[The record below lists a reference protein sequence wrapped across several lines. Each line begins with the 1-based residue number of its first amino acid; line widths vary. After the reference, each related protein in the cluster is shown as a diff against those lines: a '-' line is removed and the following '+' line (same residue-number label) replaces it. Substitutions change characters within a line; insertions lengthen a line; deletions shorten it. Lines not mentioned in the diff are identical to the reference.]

1 MNTQPY
7 KIAILAMGGEGGGVL
22 ADWIVQLGES
32 NGFVAQTTSV
42 PGVAQRTGATI
53 YYVELFD
60 QRQSTN
66 PKHLPVL
73 SLMPMPGDVDIVLAS
88 ELMEAGR
95 AVVRGLVT
103 PKRTT
108 LIASTH
114 RVYAMSEKSHM
125 GDGRVDASQL
135 LNESSKMAK
144 RFIGFD
150 MEKVAQESQS
160 VISAVLFGSLA
171 ASKTLPFTKE
181 QFEETIRRGGVGV
194 IQSIKA
200 FTQSYTLSLEPTRQV
215 SSKEAVAKVETFN
228 LPSLTGLH
236 PKIKRLIERIDHTF
250 PAQSHEILLH
260 GVRRLVDY
268 QDPEYAQVYLDRL
281 DGIEKFITPQDSH
294 LIAEVARHLALW
306 MTYEDTARVAGL
318 KIQASRFERVR
329 QEAKVQN
336 DQLVLINEYMHPR
349 VQEIAETLPSL
360 LGRMIVSSKIL
371 SSILGAFTSKGRV
384 IQTSSVRGFLML
396 SLVACAKHWRRTT
409 LRYKS
414 ENAMIENWLDLVV
427 TFAKMDSTKT
437 LEWVKCQVLVKGY
450 GDTHARGVKNFNL
463 IHALVKNNLKISAVQ
478 IQELRAAALADEQ
491 GTSLNAVLSK
501 YHDMNCE
508 ASEQTM

>member
-32 NGFVAQTTSV
+32 NGFVAQATSV

-60 QRQSTN
+60 QRQSSN

-114 RVYAMSEKSHM
+114 RVYAMIEKSHM

-194 IQSIKA
+194 VQSIKA
-200 FTQSYTLSLEPTRQV
+200 FTQSYGLSQESTLQV
-215 SSKEAVAKVETFN
+215 SSKGTDANVKTFS

-236 PKIKRLIERIDHTF
+236 PKIKSLIDKIDHSF

-260 GVRRLVDY
+260 GLRRLVDY
-268 QDPEYAQVYLDRL
+268 QDPEYAQMYLDRL
-281 DGIEKFITPQDSH
+281 NGIKKSIGPQDSH
-294 LIAEVARHLALW
+294 LITEVARHLALW

-329 QEAKVQN
+329 QEAQIQR

-360 LGRMIVSSKIL
+360 LGRMILSSKIL
-371 SSILGAFTSKGRV
+371 MSLLGALTSKGRV

-409 LRYKS
+409 LRFKS
-414 ENAMIENWLDLVV
+414 ENAMIEHWLDLVA
-427 TFAKMDSTKT
+427 TFATMDPEKT
-437 LEWVKCQVLVKGY
+437 LEWVKCQTLVKGY
-450 GDTHARGVKNFNL
+450 GDTHERGVKNFNL
-463 IHALVKNNLKISAVQ
+463 IYALVKKNLKISAAEMK
-478 IQELRAAALADEQ
+478 ELRTAALADEK
-491 GTSLNAVLSK
+491 GATLAAVLLR
-501 YHDMNCE
+501 YRDM
-508 ASEQTM
+508 S

>member
-1 MNTQPY
+1 MNMQPY

-60 QRQSTN
+60 QKQTASQN
-66 PKHLPVL
+66 QLPVL

-125 GDGRVDASQL
+125 GDGRVDAQQL
-135 LNESSKMAK
+135 LDEASKVAK

-150 MEKVAQESQS
+150 MAKVAQESQS

-171 ASKTLPFTKE
+171 ASKALPFTKE
-181 QFEETIRRGGVGV
+181 QFEETIRHGGVGV
-194 IQSIKA
+194 VQSLKA
-200 FTQSYTLSLEPTRQV
+200 FSQSYGLSQNAHENV
-215 SSKEAVAKVETFN
+215 SDNLSEAKENTFK
-228 LPSLTGLH
+228 LPSLTNLH
-236 PKIKRLIERIDHTF
+236 PKIKSLIERIEHAF
-250 PAQSHEILLH
+250 LVQSHEILLH

-268 QDPEYAQVYLDRL
+268 QDPDYAHLYLDRL
-281 DGIEKFITPQDSH
+281 HGLKNSFNPQDWLLVSE
-294 LIAEVARHLALW
+294 AARHLALW

-318 KIQASRFERVR
+318 KIQASRFDRVR
-329 QEAKVQN
+329 QEAQVQSG
-336 DQLVLINEYMHPR
+336 QLVVINEYMHPR
-349 VQEIAETLPSL
+349 VQEIAETLPSV
-360 LGRMIVSSKIL
+360 LGRMILSSKIL
-371 SSILGAFTSKGRV
+371 SATLGAMTSKGRV
-384 IQTSSVRGFLML
+384 IQTSSVRGFLLL
-396 SLVACAKHWRRTT
+396 SLVASAKHWRRTT
-409 LRYKS
+409 LRFKS
-414 ENAMIENWLDLVV
+414 ENSMIEQWLGLVESFSQ
-427 TFAKMDSTKT
+427 TDTAKT
-437 LEWVKCQVLVKGY
+437 LEWIKCQTLVKGY
-450 GDTHARGVKNFNL
+450 GDTHERGVKNFSL
-463 IHALVKNNLKISAVQ
+463 IYALVKSKTDISAAEVKA
-478 IQELRAAALADEQ
+478 LRMAALDDEK
-491 GTSLNAVLSK
+491 GVALNKVVSQLERKAVEST
-501 YHDMNCE
+501 N
-508 ASEQTM
+508 

>member
-1 MNTQPY
+1 MNIQPY

-32 NGFVAQTTSV
+32 SGYVAQTTSV

-60 QRQSTN
+60 QRQSKN
-66 PKHLPVL
+66 LNHLPVL
-73 SLMPMPGDVDIVLAS
+73 SLMPMPGDVDFVLAS

-114 RVYAMSEKSHM
+114 RVYAMTEKSHM

-150 MEKVAQESQS
+150 MEKVAQENQS

-194 IQSIKA
+194 VQSIKA
-200 FTQSYTLSLEPTRQV
+200 FTQSYGLSQQPTVQI
-215 SSKEAVAKVETFN
+215 SSKGIDAKVETFN

-236 PKIKRLIERIDHTF
+236 PKIKSLIERIHHTF

-260 GVRRLVDY
+260 GLRRLVDY
-268 QDPEYAQVYLDRL
+268 QDPEYAHVYLDRL
-281 DGIEKFITPQDSH
+281 NGIKKLIGPQDSH
-294 LIAEVARHLALW
+294 LISEAARHLALW

-318 KIQASRFERVR
+318 KIQASRFDRVR
-329 QEAKVQN
+329 QEAQVQR

-349 VQEIAETLPSL
+349 VQEIA
-360 LGRMIVSSKIL
+360 
-371 SSILGAFTSKGRV
+371 
-384 IQTSSVRGFLML
+384 
-396 SLVACAKHWRRTT
+396 
-409 LRYKS
+409 
-414 ENAMIENWLDLVV
+414 
-427 TFAKMDSTKT
+427 
-437 LEWVKCQVLVKGY
+437 
-450 GDTHARGVKNFNL
+450 
-463 IHALVKNNLKISAVQ
+463 
-478 IQELRAAALADEQ
+478 
-491 GTSLNAVLSK
+491 
-501 YHDMNCE
+501 
-508 ASEQTM
+508 

>member
-1 MNTQPY
+1 MNIQPY

-32 NGFVAQTTSV
+32 SGFVAQTTSV

-66 PKHLPVL
+66 LNHLPVL

-114 RVYAMSEKSHM
+114 RVYAMTEKSHM

-150 MEKVAQESQS
+150 MEKVAQENQS

-194 IQSIKA
+194 VQSIKA
-200 FTQSYTLSLEPTRQV
+200 FTQSYGLSQQPTVQI
-215 SSKEAVAKVETFN
+215 SSKGIDAKVETFN

-236 PKIKRLIERIDHTF
+236 PKIKSLIERIHHTF

-260 GVRRLVDY
+260 GLRRLVDY
-268 QDPEYAQVYLDRL
+268 QDPEYAHVYLDRL
-281 DGIEKFITPQDSH
+281 NGIKKLIGPQDSH
-294 LIAEVARHLALW
+294 LISEAARHLALW

-318 KIQASRFERVR
+318 KIQASRFDRVR
-329 QEAKVQN
+329 QEAQVQR

-349 VQEIAETLPSL
+349 VKEIAETLPSL
-360 LGRMIVSSKIL
+360 LGRMILSSKIL
-371 SSILGAFTSKGRV
+371 ISLLGALTSKGRV

-396 SLVACAKHWRRTT
+396 SLVAFAKHWRRTT
-409 LRYKS
+409 LRFKS
-414 ENAMIENWLDLVV
+414 ENAMIEHWLDLMA
-427 TFAKMDSTKT
+427 TFAPMDPAKT
-437 LEWVKCQVLVKGY
+437 LEWVKCQTLVKGY
-450 GDTHARGVKNFNL
+450 GDTHERGVKNFNL
-463 IHALVKNNLKISAVQ
+463 IHALVKNNLKISAAEMK
-478 IQELRAAALADEQ
+478 ELRTAALADEK
-491 GTSLNAVLSK
+491 GTSLSAVLLK
-501 YHDMNCE
+501 YRDIN
-508 ASEQTM
+508 

>member
-1 MNTQPY
+1 MQPF

-60 QRQSTN
+60 QQQTTS
-66 PKHLPVL
+66 PSQLPVL

-114 RVYAMSEKSHM
+114 RVYAMTEKSHM
-125 GDGRVDASQL
+125 ADGRVDADQL
-135 LNESSKMAK
+135 LDEASKMAK
-144 RFIGFD
+144 HFIGFD
-150 MEKVAQESQS
+150 MAKVAQESQS

-181 QFEETIRRGGVGV
+181 QFEETIRKGGVGV
-194 IQSIKA
+194 VQSLKA
-200 FTQSYTLSLEPTRQV
+200 FAQSYALSQDSTRQV
-215 SSKEAVAKVETFN
+215 SKKGSGAKEGAFK
-228 LPSLTGLH
+228 LPELTNLH
-236 PKIKRLIERIDHTF
+236 PKIKSLIERIEHAF
-250 PAQSHEILLH
+250 PLQSHEILLH

-268 QDPEYAQVYLDRL
+268 QDPDYAHLFLDRL
-281 DGIEKFITPQDSH
+281 HGLKNSFDPNDSQ
-294 LIAEVARHLALW
+294 LMTETARHLALW

-318 KIQASRFERVR
+318 KIQASRFDRVR
-329 QEAKVQN
+329 QEAQVQS

-349 VQEIAETLPSL
+349 VQEIVETLPSV
-360 LGRMIVSSKIL
+360 LGRMVLSSKLL
-371 SSILGAFTSKGRV
+371 SALLGALTSKGRV

-396 SLVACAKHWRRTT
+396 SLVATAKHWRRTT
-409 LRYKS
+409 LRFKS
-414 ENAMIENWLDLVV
+414 ENEMIEKWLGLAESLGKTDA
-427 TFAKMDSTKT
+427 AKA
-437 LEWVKCQVLVKGY
+437 LEWVKCQTLVKGY

-463 IHALVKNNLKISAVQ
+463 IYQLVKNKIHISAAQVK
-478 IQELRAAALADEQ
+478 ELRTAALSDEK
-491 GTSLNAVLSK
+491 GVALNNYVNQLELK
-501 YHDMNCE
+501 TVEITN
-508 ASEQTM
+508 

>member
-1 MNTQPY
+1 
-7 KIAILAMGGEGGGVL
+7 MGGEGGGVL

-32 NGFVAQTTSV
+32 SGFVAQTTSV

-66 PKHLPVL
+66 LNHLPVL

-114 RVYAMSEKSHM
+114 RVYAMTEKSHM

-150 MEKVAQESQS
+150 MEKVAQENQS

-194 IQSIKA
+194 VQSIKA
-200 FTQSYTLSLEPTRQV
+200 FTQSYGLSQQPTVQI
-215 SSKEAVAKVETFN
+215 SSK
-228 LPSLTGLH
+228 
-236 PKIKRLIERIDHTF
+236 
-250 PAQSHEILLH
+250 
-260 GVRRLVDY
+260 
-268 QDPEYAQVYLDRL
+268 
-281 DGIEKFITPQDSH
+281 GI
-294 LIAEVARHLALW
+294 
-306 MTYEDTARVAGL
+306 
-318 KIQASRFERVR
+318 
-329 QEAKVQN
+329 
-336 DQLVLINEYMHPR
+336 
-349 VQEIAETLPSL
+349 
-360 LGRMIVSSKIL
+360 
-371 SSILGAFTSKGRV
+371 
-384 IQTSSVRGFLML
+384 
-396 SLVACAKHWRRTT
+396 
-409 LRYKS
+409 
-414 ENAMIENWLDLVV
+414 
-427 TFAKMDSTKT
+427 
-437 LEWVKCQVLVKGY
+437 
-450 GDTHARGVKNFNL
+450 
-463 IHALVKNNLKISAVQ
+463 
-478 IQELRAAALADEQ
+478 
-491 GTSLNAVLSK
+491 
-501 YHDMNCE
+501 
-508 ASEQTM
+508 